1 MKTKLFFASLI
12 LSISG
17 IISYVVINHNISAVS
32 LMTQNNGNVNDYIL
46 IIILIEVI
54 FVLFSYLFE
63 FLQMKGNKKV
73 IMAVMFFLSI
83 APATTWNTQSIREE
97 LKKGGIKESSVVK
110 DYRDLLSDTKN
121 QIEDNKKQIGI
132 LINKNYIT
140 KSNAIREENKILL
153 TKKEELIKII
163 QVESK
168 RGTSTK
174 TWADWFYDF
183 VMLVWGTI
191 VIGFLQFINGKI
203 SLSASDMVQVL
214 IKDFKDLREQ
224 RREELRQE
232 AEQKKRK
239 RRPNKP
245 KRSKQEKQDA
255 KPQINQGI
263 LGSEDPTVI
272 NETKEVEEVNSS
284 SDALEEP
291 VIENAVNLQQRETI
305 ENEINEFLEL
315 VAEEVLDDDVEI
327 DNELKSLKL
336 NRKKAELEDPDE
348 IIKELLEK

>member
-1 MKTKLFFASLI
+1 MKTKLFFAGLI

-32 LMTQNNGNVNDYIL
+32 LMTKDQGTVNDYIL

-63 FLQMKGNKKV
+63 FLQMKGNKKT

-97 LKKGGIKESSVVK
+97 LKKGGVKESAVVK
-110 DYRDLLSDTKN
+110 DYRKLLEDTED
-121 QIEDNKKQIGI
+121 QIKDNKDQIKI

-140 KSNAIREENKILL
+140 RSNSIREDNKKLL

-168 RGTSTK
+168 KGTSTK

-183 VMLVWGTI
+183 VMLIWGTV
-191 VIGFLQFINGKI
+191 VIGFLQYINGKI

-214 IKDFKDLREQ
+214 VKEFKEIREQ
-224 RREELRQE
+224 RLEDKRQE
-232 AEQKKRK
+232 ALSKKRK
-239 RRPNKP
+239 RKP
-245 KRSKQEKQDA
+245 KKEKQNA
-255 KPQINQGI
+255 KPKIDQRI
-263 LGSEDPTVI
+263 LGNEDPTIVEEI
-272 NETKEVEEVNSS
+272 EEVNPSEEVP
-284 SDALEEP
+284 EEP
-291 VIENAVNLQQRETI
+291 VIENAVEAQNK
-305 ENEINEFLEL
+305 EI
-315 VAEEVLDDDVEI
+315 I
-327 DNELKSLKL
+327 D
-336 NRKKAELEDPDE
+336 RELEELLESGRTDVKKPLDISEMDDPDE
-348 IIKELLEK
+348 IMKIILEK